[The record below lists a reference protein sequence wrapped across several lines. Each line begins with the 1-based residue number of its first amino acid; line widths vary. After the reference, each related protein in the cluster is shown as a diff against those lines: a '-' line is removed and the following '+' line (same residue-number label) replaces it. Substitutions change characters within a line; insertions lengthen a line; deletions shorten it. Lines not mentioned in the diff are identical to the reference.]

1 MVILKFI
8 SIFFLASNI
17 YSSPDANVK
26 ALWIVR
32 DHMINPDLIDDA
44 LGFAENN
51 GFNHIFVQ
59 VRGRG
64 DSFYNSEFVPKSILV
79 DPNFDPLNYLIN
91 KCKSKNIKVHA
102 WINVYYLWSSKKH
115 PPQNDH
121 LFFQRPEW
129 IDQELSLI
137 HI

>member
-8 SIFFLASNI
+8 SIFFLTSII
-17 YSSPDANVK
+17 YSIPDANVK

-32 DHMINPDLIDDA
+32 DHMTNPDLIDEA

-51 GFNHIFVQ
+51 GFNHIFAQ

-64 DSFYNSEFVPKSILV
+64 DSFYNSKFVPKSILV

-91 KCKSKNIKVHA
+91 KCKRKNIKVMTSPLHGEDPVFKSPRA
-102 WINVYYLWSSKKH
+102 HYRIFFNSTKLKK
-115 PPQNDH
+115 
-121 LFFQRPEW
+121 
-129 IDQELSLI
+129 I
-137 HI
+137 HVRTFHE